1 MSSRNWLFGLILIVA
16 TTVAY
21 QPAWNGK
28 PIWDDE
34 IHITQPVLRSVN
46 GLARIWTDPSA
57 APQYYPVLHTLFWVE
72 YKLWDGWP
80 LPYHLVTIL
89 LHAILA
95 LLIAGILRKLEV
107 PGAWLAA
114 FIFALHP
121 VHVESVA
128 WLSEIK
134 NTLSG
139 VLGAGAMLAY
149 LNYDRDRQS
158 RAYLLA
164 IALFIVGLMAKT
176 AIVALP
182 VVLLIIF
189 WWKRGKLTWV
199 RDLKPIVPFFVVAL
213 LAGIVTVWVEQ
224 KFCAEHGEK
233 FNFSLVDR
241 CLIAGRLFWFYL
253 SNLFWPANLTIIYPR
268 WQISVAVW
276 WQYLFPVATCALFAG
291 LWVLRRKTR
300 GALAAALCFVAF
312 LFPVLGFL
320 NLSYFMSC
328 PPPFD
333 HAAIFR
339 ADHFQY
345 LADISIIALVSV
357 GVAWLWD
364 RSRDQSR
371 FLLSVCC
378 LALLAFLAA
387 STWAYSRNYRDNETC
402 FRDVLS
408 KNPNSATAHNNL
420 ANILR
425 QKGQLDEAIV
435 HYRRA
440 LDLEP
445 EYQFGRFNL
454 GSTLLEQGSA
464 AEAIGWLKAV
474 LRADPNNAK
483 AYYVL
488 ANALSKKG
496 ERNEA
501 IAYYGR
507 ALRLEPDFADVHTDL
522 ANVLLEKDNLEEAL
536 VHYREALRLQ
546 PDNPGAHY
554 NLAVGLVHKGD
565 ADSAIAE
572 LRIALQ
578 IDPAY
583 PDAAPLLRDLLARK
597 TQP

>member
-1 MSSRNWLFGLILIVA
+1 MSSRNWLFGLILVVA
-16 TTVAY
+16 TTLAY

-34 IHITQPVLRSVN
+34 IHITQPALRSMH
-46 GLARIWTDPSA
+46 GLARIWTDPAA
-57 APQYYPVLHTLFWVE
+57 APQYYPILHTLFWVE
-72 YKLWDGWP
+72 YKLWDGSP
-80 LPYHLVTIL
+80 LPYHLITIL
-89 LHAILA
+89 LHAVLA
-95 LLIAGILRKLEV
+95 LLVFRILRQLEV

-139 VLGAGAMLAY
+139 ALAAAAVLTY
-149 LNYDRDRQS
+149 LKYDEDRQ
-158 RAYLLA
+158 RRGYFLA
-164 IALFIVGLMAKT
+164 LGFFVVGLMTKT

-189 WWKRGKLTWV
+189 WWERGKLNWV
-199 RDLKPIVPFFVVAL
+199 RDWKPLIPFFCVAL
-213 LAGIVTVWVEQ
+213 VAGIITVWVEQ
-224 KFCAEHGEK
+224 KFCAEHAEK
-233 FNFSLVDR
+233 FNFTFVDR

-253 SNLFWPANLTIIYPR
+253 AKLLWPGNLTIIYPR
-268 WQISVAVW
+268 WKISTVVW
-276 WQYLFPVATCALFAG
+276 WQYLFPLATCALFAALLMLG
-291 LWVLRRKTR
+291 RKSR
-300 GALAAALCFVAF
+300 GPLAAALCFLVL
-312 LFPVLGFL
+312 LFPVLGFF

-345 LADISIIALVSV
+345 LADIPIIVLVSA
-357 GVAWLWD
+357 GAAWLWSHSQAHG
-364 RSRDQSR
+364 RPV
-371 FLLSVCC
+371 LSVCC
-378 LALLAFLAA
+378 FALLALLTG

-420 ANILR
+420 ANVLR

-454 GSTLLEQGSA
+454 GSTLLEQGSV
-464 AEAIGWLKAV
+464 AEAIGWLRAV
-474 LRADPNNAK
+474 LRTDPNNAK

-488 ANALSKKG
+488 ANALSKQG

-501 IAYYGR
+501 IVYYGR
-507 ALRLEPDFADVHTDL
+507 ALRLEPDFGDAHTDL
-522 ANVLLEKDNLEEAL
+522 ANVLLEKDNLEGAL

-554 NLAVGLVHKGD
+554 NLAVGLARKGD
-565 ADSAIAE
+565 SDSAITE
-572 LRIALQ
+572 LRIALKL
-578 IDPAY
+578 DPAY
-583 PDAAPLLRDLLARK
+583 PDAEPLLRDLLERK